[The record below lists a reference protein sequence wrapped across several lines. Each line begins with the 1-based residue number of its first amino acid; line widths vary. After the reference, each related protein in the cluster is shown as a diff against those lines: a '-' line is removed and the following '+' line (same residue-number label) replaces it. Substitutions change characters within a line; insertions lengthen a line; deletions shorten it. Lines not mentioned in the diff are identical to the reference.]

1 MRSGSAKLASHTTNA
16 RFQKKIQKKA
26 LTVTVSVLRLQQQ
39 KCNKCFTQLPCV
51 HPEDTDLGNPS
62 RGNKG
67 EGPWLANPFVALYS
81 GN

>member
-39 KCNKCFTQLPCV
+39 KCNKCFTRLRLRPSTG
-51 HPEDTDLGNPS
+51 HLGNPL

-67 EGPWLANPFVALYS
+67 GPWLVNPFAALYF
-81 GN
+81 GD